1 MPEMTIFY
9 VNQASLNYK
18 DNKKIYCSMHIVGQ
32 VVPML
37 NPPEDLENYVPK
49 NNEAKIIR
57 PKYDPVSGQFLG
69 LVQTLDYLTVRG
81 DDQEC
86 FFDYGFS
93 KESSKVV
100 YSTRKMKISNS
111 FSSTIFNRYR
121 IQFEAGA
128 LSETEFSNV
137 FFFLPSTTDRVEE
150 INKYMNSV
158 NLAPIDI
165 EISAFGETF
174 DPSKLDYANDEKK
187 KKKRE
192 SVLKVFK
199 KIVDLSNSNLRK
211 NADGLLATKTHD
223 NELLLWVGGGKVP
236 TGKFALSY

>member
-1 MPEMTIFY
+1 MTIFY
-9 VNQASLNYK
+9 VNQASLSYK

-69 LVQTLDYLTVRG
+69 LVQTLDYLTVHG

-187 KKKRE
+187 KKNRE

-223 NELLLWVGGGKVP
+223 NESLLWVGGGKVP